1 MKWKEKLDE
10 VGLTKDTISHGLRNK
25 IKDYFSILEGIDEAK
40 QTIANPSINDDVEAI
55 KEDLANLEEVLQEAD
70 TKLVKAIEL
79 YDKNKE
85 KYAEL
90 SKHLSKGRPRKDGK
104 PSEKQV
110 ATTTSNEPQV
120 QKATQPQVVTPTE
133 EVKDEPKKKSGGWGL
148 FLGVLTIVTLGAAA
162 VLYKNRD

>member
-1 MKWKEKLDE
+1 MKWKQKLNE
-10 VGLTKDTISHGLRNK
+10 VGLTQETISHGLKNK
-25 IKDYFSILEGIDEAK
+25 IKDYYSILEGIDEAK
-40 QTIANPSINDDVEAI
+40 QTIANPTINDDVEAI
-55 KEDLANLEEVLQEAD
+55 KEDLADLEEVLQDAD

-110 ATTTSNEPQV
+110 ATTTSTEPQV
-120 QKATQPQVVTPTE
+120 QKATQPQVVTPTQ
-133 EVKDEPKKKSGGWGL
+133 EVKDEPKKKSSGWGL
-148 FLGVLTIVTLGAAA
+148 FVGVLAIVTLGAGAM
-162 VLYKNRD
+162 LFKNRD